1 MNSKIYLKII
11 LFFSFYVSGLFAQ
24 ISPGELTSFHAH
36 LEGLSNCTKCHELG
50 KQVLNSKCLDC
61 HTEIKTLISTGR
73 GYHASA
79 EVKNKDC
86 WSCHS
91 EHHGKNFRIINF
103 NKDNFNHSTTGFNL
117 TGSHQKLECEK
128 CHHKNFISDA
138 KLKKRKN
145 TFLGLKTSC
154 ISCHEDYHK
163 GSLGTD
169 CSGCHNTEKFNDVKK
184 FDHNKT
190 RFKLIGAHTTVEC
203 AECHPTEE
211 KNGKKIKKFKG
222 LNFSNCTPCHSDF
235 HKGAFGKDCK
245 SCHISTKSFKIINQT
260 AFDHSKTKFPL
271 IGKHNSV
278 ECNDCHKGSVSNKP
292 LFEKCTDCHKDFHK
306 GEFVKN
312 NIVTDCKQCHNE
324 EGFSPS
330 LFTIELHN
338 ELKFSLTGAHLAIPC
353 AACHKKESDWTFKV
367 TKFDCQDCHQNV
379 HGKELTEK
387 FLPGNNCLSC
397 HKTDSWRTISFNHSG
412 TAFELLG
419 KHSKVE
425 CRECHYK
432 IESEGRRQ
440 FKFVSLKNE
449 CVECHKDIHFNQFEV
464 DGKTDCLKC
473 HNFNSW
479 KPERFDHNRTK
490 FSLEGAHSKLQCS
503 KCHPL
508 VVQNGNSFIKYKLEE
523 FKCASCHSKKI

>member
-61 HTEIKTLISTGR
+61 HTEIKTLISSGR
-73 GYHASA
+73 GYHTSA

-128 CHHKNFISDA
+128 CHQVNFINDA
-138 KLKKRKN
+138 KLKKRKH

-154 ISCHEDYHK
+154 ISCHQDYHK

-169 CSGCHNTEKFNDVKK
+169 CSGCHTTEKFNDVKN

-190 RFKLIGAHTTVEC
+190 QFKLTGAHETVDC
-203 AECHPTEE
+203 AKCHPSEL

-222 LNFSNCTPCHSDF
+222 LRFSNCTPCHTDF

-245 SCHISTKSFKIINQT
+245 TCHITKSFKIINQA
-260 AFDHSKTKFPL
+260 AFDHSKTRFPL

-278 ECNDCHKGSVSNKP
+278 KCNDCHKGSMSNKP
-292 LFEKCTDCHKDFHK
+292 LFSQCTDCHKDFHK

-312 NIVTDCKQCHNE
+312 NNVTDCKQCHNE

-330 LFTIELHN
+330 LFTIELHSK
-338 ELKFSLTGAHLAIPC
+338 LKFTLTGAHLAIPC
-353 AACHKKESDWTFKV
+353 AACHKKESDWHFKI
-367 TKFDCQDCHQNV
+367 TRFDCQDCHQNV

-397 HKTDSWRTISFNHSG
+397 HNTDSWRSISFNHSG

-419 KHSKVE
+419 RHSKVE

-432 IESEGRRQ
+432 IESEGKRKFR
-440 FKFVSLKNE
+440 FVSLKSD
-449 CVECHKDIHFNQFEV
+449 CIECHKDIHFNQFDV

-473 HNFNSW
+473 HNFNNW
-479 KPERFDHNRTK
+479 KPEKFDHNKTK

-503 KCHPL
+503 KCHPS
-508 VVQNGNSFIKYKLEE
+508 VIQNGNSFIKYRLEE
-523 FKCASCHSKKI
+523 FKCAFCHSKKL